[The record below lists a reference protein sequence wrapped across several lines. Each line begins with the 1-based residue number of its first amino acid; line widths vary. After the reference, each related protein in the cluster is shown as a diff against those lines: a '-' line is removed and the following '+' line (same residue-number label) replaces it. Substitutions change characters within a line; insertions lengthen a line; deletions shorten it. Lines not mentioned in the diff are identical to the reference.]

1 MSDIS
6 HTQPADQYARYSRHY
21 VSAMYSSV
29 VRGDRDSAPRLF
41 AGVGWNTSN
50 MGRQVRYKNHPD
62 DLAALWTY
70 LESVDGVVLGQPT
83 ATPEPHVS
91 NTLDLFE
98 VGDLGQRRETL
109 IARRQD
115 LSSLRYKFYE
125 TRNFWL
131 IDKLNSPVV
140 EYSPGYDPH
149 AQPFGRDDPRCG
161 RMWSPRRTSKPASL
175 CQLRRSS

>member
-1 MSDIS
+1 M
-6 HTQPADQYARYSRHY
+6 
-21 VSAMYSSV
+21 
-29 VRGDRDSAPRLF
+29 
-41 AGVGWNTSN
+41 GWDTSN
-50 MGRQVRYKNHPD
+50 MGRQVRCKNHPD

-70 LESVDGVVLGQPT
+70 LESVGSVVLVQPT

-91 NTLDLFE
+91 DTLDLFE
-98 VGDLGQRRETL
+98 VGNLGQRREAL

-125 TRNFWL
+125 TRNFWF

-140 EYSPGYDPH
+140 EYSPGYDSR

-161 RMWSPRRTSKPASL
+161 RMWFATTYLEAGQLVPAPEEFVIWANRVLQWVRRNWSRHRDYYESPTVANRL
-175 CQLRRSS
+175 E